1 MAILSDLELDRALAN
16 ELCSG
21 RKFHEATLRA
31 RERACAQ
38 EAREARGHKTI
49 PGLGKLVLSIPD
61 NEYFQLTQKYGYGCF
76 DDRGFIKDMQRLEPD
91 LACHKV

>member
-1 MAILSDLELDRALAN
+1 MAIISDLELDRALAT

-38 EAREARGHKTI
+38 EAFAARGHKTMA
-49 PGLGKLVLSIPD
+49 GLGKLVLTIPD
-61 NEYFQLTQKYGYGCF
+61 NEYFQLTNKFGYKCF
-76 DDRGFIKDMQRLEPD
+76 DDRRFIKDMQRLEPE
-91 LACHKV
+91 LATHKV

>member
-1 MAILSDLELDRALAN
+1 MAIICDLELDRALAN

-31 RERACAQ
+31 RERACAK
-38 EAREARGHKTI
+38 EAAEARGHKSI
-49 PGLGKLVLSIPD
+49 PGLGKMVLSMPD
-61 NEYFQLTQKYGYGCF
+61 HEYFGMIQKYGYDCF
-76 DDRGFIKDMQRLEPD
+76 DDRGFIKDVQRLEPD

>member
-1 MAILSDLELDRALAN
+1 MAILTDLEMDRALAA

-38 EAREARGHKTI
+38 ESAAARGHKSI
-49 PGLGKLVLSIPD
+49 PGLGKLVMSIPD
-61 NEYFQLTQKYGYGCF
+61 HEYFLMCQKYGYEAF
-76 DDRGFIKDMQRLEPD
+76 DDRGFVRDMQRLEPD